1 MCYMLCQAKYIMG
14 NPQIKVFVTKTKE
27 FRAKIKENKE
37 SIPYEVTI
45 GGESWE
51 NGKGRK
57 YEKEIKRKC
66 ELLIAT
72 LNSKLGYFA

>member
-1 MCYMLCQAKYIMG
+1 MDK
-14 NPQIKVFVTKTKE
+14 PQIKVFVTKTRE
-27 FRAKIKENKE
+27 FRAKIKETKD

-45 GGESWE
+45 GSECWD
-51 NGKGRK
+51 NGKGRQ

-72 LNSKLGYFA
+72 LSSKLGYFA

>member
-1 MCYMLCQAKYIMG
+1 MNK
-14 NPQIKVFVTKTKE
+14 PQIKVFVTKTKE

-37 SIPYEVTI
+37 ALSYEVTI

-57 YEKEIKRKC
+57 YEKDIKRKC

-72 LNSKLGYFA
+72 LNSKLWYFE

>member
-1 MCYMLCQAKYIMG
+1 MDK
-14 NPQIKVFVTKTKE
+14 PQIKVFVTKTKE
-27 FRAKIKENKE
+27 FRAKIKETKE
-37 SIPYEVTI
+37 AIPYEVTI

-51 NGKGRK
+51 NGKVRK
-57 YEKEIKRKC
+57 FEKDIKRKC